1 MNNDLPYW
9 IAFQRISGLGRVR
22 FGHLESHFPTLKD
35 AWDASESDLRATRL
49 DNRVVEEILKTRPTL
64 EPMDELER
72 LMRHRVHAYTWHDDG
87 YPARLRQI
95 FDMPPVLYVKG
106 ELKPEDDLSLAVVG
120 TRKAT
125 PYGKEVTREFVR
137 DLTHAGLTIASGLAA
152 GIDTTAHYA
161 ALQNGGRTVAVLG
174 SGVDIIY
181 PSQNRKIA
189 EQITENGALISDYPV
204 GTRPMKEHFPRRN
217 RIMSGMSL
225 GCLVIEG
232 NEKSGALITARQALE
247 QNREVFAVP
256 GSALQERSRGP
267 NLLIQSGEAKLVLT
281 ADDIVQELN
290 LSQEEQQLNLPTS
303 SAPIDNEQA
312 AVLRVL
318 SRSPIHIDEIYR
330 ASGMSMPDV
339 SSTLTMLELN
349 DLVRQVGGMHYV
361 LTREAHTIYET
372 HRQKSA
378 TDESS
383 STMTTEN
390 QPSER
395 GSHP

>member
-1 MNNDLPYW
+1 MNDDLPYW
-9 IAFQRISGLGRVR
+9 IAFQRVSRLGRVR
-22 FGHLESHFPTLKD
+22 FGHLESHFASLQD
-35 AWDASESDLRATRL
+35 AWNASESELRATRL
-49 DNRVVEEILKTRPTL
+49 DGRTVEEILRTRNSL
-64 EPMDELER
+64 DPMDELER
-72 LMRHRVHAYTWHDDG
+72 LHRHRVSAYTWHDEP

-95 FDMPPVLYVKG
+95 HDMPPVLYVKG

-125 PYGKEVTREFVR
+125 PYGREATREFIR
-137 DLTHAGLTIASGLAA
+137 DLVQAGLTIASGLAT
-152 GIDTTAHYA
+152 GIDSTAHYA
-161 ALQNGGRTVAVLG
+161 TLQNRGRTIAVLG

-181 PSQNRKIA
+181 PAQNRKMAA
-189 EQITENGALISDYPV
+189 EIVENGALISDYPI
-204 GTRPMKEHFPRRN
+204 GTPPMKENFPRRN
-217 RIMSGMSL
+217 RIMSGISL

-256 GSALQERSRGP
+256 GSALSERSRGP

-281 ADDIVQELN
+281 AEDILQELN
-290 LSQEEQQLNLPTS
+290 LSQEDRQLNLTS
-303 SAPIDNEQA
+303 TPEPVDEEQA

-330 ASGMSMPDV
+330 ASGMSMPEV

-361 LTREAHTIYET
+361 LTREAHALYQS
-372 HRQKSA
+372 HRRN
-378 TDESS
+378 TDDGEP
-383 STMTTEN
+383 TTTEAAEN
-390 QPSER
+390 R
-395 GSHP
+395 IT